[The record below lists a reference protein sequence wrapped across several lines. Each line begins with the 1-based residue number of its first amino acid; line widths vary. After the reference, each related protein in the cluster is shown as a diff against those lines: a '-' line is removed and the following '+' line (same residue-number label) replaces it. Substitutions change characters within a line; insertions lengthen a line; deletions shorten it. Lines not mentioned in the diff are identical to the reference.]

1 MTVLDFVRITR
12 AHLVSL
18 VVLML
23 AGAGAAYALTLR
35 MPEVYLADASG
46 YVVVSGDQT
55 STGDGIAATS
65 LGGTKAD
72 SYLPLVT
79 GRAVAQRAIED
90 TGIAASPP
98 EVAARVGASV
108 APNSVILKVTA
119 TGPTA
124 EEARLL
130 ADAVIRATALE
141 ANRIEQVG
149 ARTAGSKPL
158 VQIVPIEAA
167 LPGARIAPNPERNVL
182 AGALVGLVVGYLIV
196 FLRRQVD
203 TRVRTVADV
212 EELVGA
218 SVIGVVPV
226 APELRLEA
234 GRGRL
239 DQLGQAAEAFRQVRT
254 NLRFVAVDRSPR
266 SIVVTSANAHEG
278 KSTISATLARVLGE
292 AGQPTVIIDADLR
305 RPTLATIFDRP
316 GKVGLSQLLAGQ
328 IGLADALQPTDQA
341 NVQLIAA
348 GRTPPNPSELLGSQ
362 RMKALID
369 HLAEDHLVILDAPPL
384 LPVTDAGLLSGVT
397 DGTLLVLA
405 VGRTHKEQARLCA
418 KIMGQVGGRV
428 LGVVLN
434 LAPRKGVGQVVYGY
448 GRGYAAY
455 TSEPYTSV
463 AGPVDQGGVDL
474 LDASDG
480 LAPGPGAGPGTQGR
494 EKAPAPK
501 EPRVKARR

>member
-1 MTVLDFVRITR
+1 MTLLDFARLTR
-12 AHLVSL
+12 AHLLSL
-18 VVLML
+18 VVLTL
-23 AGAGAAYALTLR
+23 VGAGTAYLVTLR

-46 YVVVSGDQT
+46 YVVVGGDKQ
-55 STGDGIAATS
+55 SSGDGIAAAT
-65 LGGTKAD
+65 LGGSKAD

-79 GRAVAQRAIED
+79 GRAVAQRAIES
-90 TGIAASPP
+90 TGIQASPP
-98 EVAARVGASV
+98 EVAARVEASV
-108 APNSVILKVTA
+108 APSSVILKVTA
-119 TGPTA
+119 TGPTP

-130 ADAVIRATALE
+130 ADAVIAATAEE
-141 ANRIEQVG
+141 ANRIEKVG
-149 ARTAGSKPL
+149 STSAGSRPL

-167 LPGARIAPNPERNVL
+167 LPGAKIAPDPQRNLLIGAV
-182 AGALVGLVVGYLIV
+182 AGLLVGYLIV
-196 FLRRQVD
+196 FLRRQLD

-218 SVIGVVPV
+218 SVIGVVPTV
-226 APELRLEA
+226 AELRQEA

-292 AGQPTVIIDADLR
+292 AGQPTVIIDADMR
-305 RPTLATIFDRP
+305 RPTLATIFDRS

-328 IGLADALQPTDQA
+328 VGLRDALQPTDQA
-341 NVQLIAA
+341 NVRLIAA

-369 HLAEDHLVILDAPPL
+369 HLAKDHLVILDAPPL
-384 LPVTDAGLLSGVT
+384 LPVTDAGLLSGVS

-418 KIMGQVGGRV
+418 KIMGQVGGRIV
-428 LGVVLN
+428 GVVLN
-434 LAPRKGVGQVVYGY
+434 LAPRKGVGQVVYGH
-448 GRGYAAY
+448 GHGYAAY
-455 TSEPYTSV
+455 TSEAYTTVRESV
-463 AGPVDQGGVDL
+463 PHDDVDL
-474 LDASDG
+474 LGTAES
-480 LAPGPGAGPGTQGR
+480 GAGGNGGSAAMVPEPPR
-494 EKAPAPK
+494 EQ
-501 EPRVKARR
+501 ARR

>member
-1 MTVLDFVRITR
+1 MTVLDFVRLTR
-12 AHLVSL
+12 AHLLSL
-18 VVLML
+18 VVLTL
-23 AGAGAAYALTLR
+23 VGAGAAHALTLR

-46 YVVVSGDQT
+46 YVVVGGDKQ
-55 STGDGIAATS
+55 STGDGIAAAT
-65 LGGTKAD
+65 LGGSKAD

-79 GRAVAQRAIED
+79 GRAVAQRAIES
-90 TGIAASPP
+90 TGIPASPP
-98 EVAARVGASV
+98 EVAARVAASV

-119 TGPTA
+119 TGPTP

-130 ADAVIRATALE
+130 ADAVITATAEE

-149 ARTAGSKPL
+149 ADSVGSQPL

-167 LPGARIAPNPERNVL
+167 LPGGKIAPDPRLNVVV
-182 AGALVGLVVGYLIV
+182 GALVGLLVGYLIV
-196 FLRRQVD
+196 LLRRQLD

-212 EELVGA
+212 EELVGV
-218 SVIGVVPV
+218 SVIGVVPTV
-226 APELRLEA
+226 AELRQGV

-305 RPTLATIFDRP
+305 RPTLATIFDRS

-328 IGLADALQPTDQA
+328 IRLRDALQTTDQA
-341 NVQLIAA
+341 NVRLIAA

-369 HLAEDHLVILDAPPL
+369 HLAKDHIVILDAPPL
-384 LPVTDAGLLSGVT
+384 LPVTDAGLLSGVS

-418 KIMGQVGGRV
+418 TIMGQVGGRI

-434 LAPRKGVGQVVYGY
+434 LAPRKGVGQVVYGH

-455 TSEPYTSV
+455 TSEPYTTV
-463 AGPVDQGGVDL
+463 AAPAGPDSLDSLGVRDDL
-474 LDASDG
+474 GTEAVPSSTPRPR
-480 LAPGPGAGPGTQGR
+480 APRQQ
-494 EKAPAPK
+494 
-501 EPRVKARR
+501 ARR